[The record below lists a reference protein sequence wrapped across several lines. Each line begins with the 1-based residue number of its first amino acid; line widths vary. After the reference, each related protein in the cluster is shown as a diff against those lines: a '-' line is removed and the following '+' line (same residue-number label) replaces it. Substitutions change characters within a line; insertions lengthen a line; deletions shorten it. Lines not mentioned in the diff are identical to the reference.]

1 MIDEWLYWWK
11 KCYPSLS
18 DGLNWNNRNENWI
31 EEIEDD

>member
-1 MIDEWLYWWK
+1 MNYCIDRK
-11 KCYPSLS
+11 NVNPSLS